1 MGKHRERIIRLAT
14 LVKMAEKRLVIH
26 VTSGDLIQGILSQ
39 GLLSGKRQRRDEGG
53 QWGGWNAGA
62 PFTQTGV
69 YFFSTVDDLNSSD
82 LIDSIVMKSGSVG
95 IVVAVVE
102 TQDKEMYVDED
113 YFDNTLEDVYQETFD
128 EDDELDKFVSRV
140 TKIYFGSGPGS
151 WINRQAHPELKK
163 YIVGLFEKFHGLK
176 DELGKRVQNFSRK
189 YDIRGSW
196 HELKK
201 DKSWLGNKDLLGLIE
216 MDEEIEKVKGLLYNV
231 LKKYRPNVYKDFRVK
246 INKDVGYR
254 GSNRI
259 VGVAL
264 MDGKGGLDYKYLER
278 SALGGDAREMISKC
292 KEGESL
298 VGKLEDYVE
307 AYPKMEYSVAGDN
320 VILKYYCDDDFMVE
334 SRVSTD
340 KLNNKSLQDLVD
352 RGESHDYLN
361 KLKVENKI
369 NFSRMKDY
377 VSVAY
382 IDGVLPGMEPYTEN
396 LNSKDL
402 DVWKI
407 DDFLKRGK
415 EWTKVN
421 VGRKQQI

>member
-1 MGKHRERIIRLAT
+1 M
-14 LVKMAEKRLVIH
+14 
-26 VTSGDLIQGILSQ
+26 
-39 GLLSGKRQRRDEGG
+39 
-53 QWGGWNAGA
+53 
-62 PFTQTGV
+62 
-69 YFFSTVDDLNSSD
+69 
-82 LIDSIVMKSGSVG
+82 
-95 IVVAVVE
+95 
-102 TQDKEMYVDED
+102 
-113 YFDNTLEDVYQETFD
+113 
-128 EDDELDKFVSRV
+128 
-140 TKIYFGSGPGS
+140 
-151 WINRQAHPELKK
+151 
-163 YIVGLFEKFHGLK
+163 
-176 DELGKRVQNFSRK
+176 
-189 YDIRGSW
+189 
-196 HELKK
+196 
-201 DKSWLGNKDLLGLIE
+201 
-216 MDEEIEKVKGLLYNV
+216 
-231 LKKYRPNVYKDFRVK
+231 
-246 INKDVGYR
+246 
-254 GSNRI
+254 
-259 VGVAL
+259 
-264 MDGKGGLDYKYLER
+264 
-278 SALGGDAREMISKC
+278 
-292 KEGESL
+292 
-298 VGKLEDYVE
+298 
-307 AYPKMEYSVAGDN
+307 AGDN